1 MNTVEFL
8 KEAQLIVT
16 GKHSAYRA
24 FSDRINNYET
34 FIWTFAKDNPKQAL
48 AIADEIYADIN
59 AAVEAG
65 NMTPHRTEQTALL
78 LKRTAE
84 KYAVKKESNNA
95 EQTTV
100 ERTYL
105 TPEQQAVVES
115 RIARGYQYDKKKNGN
130 YVVWKGKHIM
140 EINCL
145 GYDCH
150 IANWQRP

>member
-34 FIWTFAKDNPKQAL
+34 FIWTFAKDNPEQAL
-48 AIADEIYADIN
+48 AIADDIYADIN

-84 KYAVKKESNNA
+84 QYVVKKEENNA

-100 ERTYL
+100 GRTYL
-105 TPEQQAVVES
+105 TTEQKAVVEY
-115 RIARGYQYDKKKNGN
+115 RIAQGYQYEQKSNGN
-130 YVVWKGKHIM
+130 YLVWKGRHTM

-145 GYDCH
+145 GYDCYVPRH
-150 IANWQRP
+150 